1 MCSSDLFTD
10 GTNEE
15 ICDWLCKF
23 VSETCK
29 ADGTEYTPR
38 SLYLLLSALQRHVR
52 KIHPVQDVN
61 FFRDPVFHPLKNVC
75 DAIFKKLHSKGI
87 GTETK
92 ATPAITPSE
101 EDILWNKGII
111 GFHNPASLM
120 NAVFFYNGKN
130 FCLRGGVEHRNL
142 QLSQVKREVAK
153 VQGKAVACY
162 VYSEF
167 GSKNNQGGFTS
178 LNQKN
183 KTVRQYATD
192 SERCHVK
199 ILDRYLKLLPPGAYD
214 NDIFYLQPLSGIP
227 GSSSAPWFKN
237 VAVGRN
243 TLGNMMKNMC
253 NKAGISGGFT
263 NHSLRAYGAT
273 ALFQAKVPEKL
284 IQQRTGH
291 RSLESLRQY
300 ERTSESQLV
309 EVSNVMAG
317 SSKDWN
323 PDTSSDHV
331 AVSKHQPGIVS
342 PTIQSSYGNDAM
354 LMPRNPTF
362 ILNNCTFSGSSV
374 SFAGTTV
381 QQTKAVKEINEQ
393 RIVQETLQGVNMDD
407 IFN

>member
-1 MCSSDLFTD
+1 
-10 GTNEE
+10 
-15 ICDWLCKF
+15 
-23 VSETCK
+23 
-29 ADGTEYTPR
+29 
-38 SLYLLLSALQRHVR
+38 
-52 KIHPVQDVN
+52 
-61 FFRDPVFHPLKNVC
+61 
-75 DAIFKKLHSKGI
+75 
-87 GTETK
+87 
-92 ATPAITPSE
+92 
-101 EDILWNKGII
+101 
-111 GFHNPASLM
+111 
-120 NAVFFYNGKN
+120 
-130 FCLRGGVEHRNL
+130 
-142 QLSQVKREVAK
+142 
-153 VQGKAVACY
+153 
-162 VYSEF
+162 
-167 GSKNNQGGFTS
+167 
-178 LNQKN
+178 
-183 KTVRQYATD
+183 
-192 SERCHVK
+192 
-199 ILDRYLKLLPPGAYD
+199 
-214 NDIFYLQPLSGIP
+214 
-227 GSSSAPWFKN
+227 
-237 VAVGRN
+237 
-243 TLGNMMKNMC
+243 MMKNMC

-263 NHSLRAYGAT
+263 NHSPRAYGAT

-323 PDTSSDHV
+323 PGTSSDHV